1 MLLATIDARRFVP
14 VRISTP
20 FPGCDEYNV
29 GMCVIGYGYHT
40 GGVRG
45 RTPRAAA
52 SPKAEPPRGLERDG
66 GAAFRVGA
74 TG

>member
-20 FPGCDEYNV
+20 FPGCNEYNV

-45 RTPRAAA
+45 RTVGGGEGLALRTPPTPR
-52 SPKAEPPRGLERDG
+52 SLRR
-66 GAAFRVGA
+66 
-74 TG
+74 

>member
-29 GMCVIGYGYHT
+29 GMCAIGCDYRRRVCGGELW
-40 GGVRG
+40 GGVG
-45 RTPRAAA
+45 PALRTP
-52 SPKAEPPRGLERDG
+52 PTPRSLR
-66 GAAFRVGA
+66 R
-74 TG
+74 